1 MPSRAP
7 HPEQPLGG
15 PVEQRDR
22 LGRADP
28 DHGVAQRGED
38 PDGARLGGPS
48 VELRLLEGDAQRPD
62 LLIELLDRTGD
73 LAELTHGAIGL
84 RRACP
89 RGALD
94 VRARSVSSSRW
105 ASRRNSQSVAAQA
118 STSVRPPAS
127 PRLRRAAERSPSTPH
142 CHVSR
147 RQRPATGTTAR
158 PPAEEAPESRFT
170 GS

>member
-48 VELRLLEGDAQRPD
+48 CELRLLEGDAQRPD

-73 LAELTHGAIGL
+73 LAELTAG
-84 RRACP
+84 
-89 RGALD
+89 
-94 VRARSVSSSRW
+94 RSVSAARARW
-105 ASRRNSQSVAAQA
+105 ALWTSGRGASRAAGGPRA
-118 STSVRPPAS
+118 GTAS
-127 PRLRRAAERSPSTPH
+127 PWPP
-142 CHVSR
+142 
-147 RQRPATGTTAR
+147 RPA
-158 PPAEEAPESRFT
+158 PA
-170 GS
+170 